1 MRRWKQ
7 TVRRFC
13 YPSPVTRHPSLLLV
27 ILLVGCAIPQVPY
40 RTVYE
45 DPVNFVRLEI
55 DAAVLPEWPP
65 SAHSHPATI
74 SEEDMARIL
83 KNMVVQENRITLQKW
98 IQGEAPRVPAFREV
112 EIAILAPKLSSALAE
127 ARPNERVTYYLSRP
141 QTSIKR
147 VITTG
152 GLYVRGTELHF
163 LLGNWQIVYGIP
175 AYGMIYDRRYPM
187 SPTAPK
193 GFNLFYQQEAA
204 VVKRESSLW
213 DRLLANEKDE
223 LILDLTKVL
232 PGQLVKPASQRIGV
246 PTSSRARPPAAYASV
261 ASAIL

>member
-1 MRRWKQ
+1 MQNVKFKMKHHKK
-7 TVRRFC
+7 V
-13 YPSPVTRHPSLLLV
+13 YPTHFAFIILNFSLAAFAA
-27 ILLVGCAIPQVPY
+27 GCAIPQVPY

-45 DPVNFVRLEI
+45 DPINFVRLEL
-55 DAAVLPEWPP
+55 DTAVLPEWPP
-65 SAHSHPATI
+65 SAHSHPTTI
-74 SEEDMARIL
+74 SEGDMARIL
-83 KNMVVQENRITLQKW
+83 KGLVVQENRIKVQKW
-98 IQGEAPRVPAFREV
+98 IQGEAPRVPAFREE
-112 EIAILAPKLSSALAE
+112 EIALLALKLTEALAQ
-127 ARPNERVTYYLSRP
+127 AQPNERITYYLSRP

-152 GLYVRGTELHF
+152 GLYMRGTELHL

-193 GFNLFYQQEAA
+193 GFNLFYEQEAA
-204 VVKRESSLW
+204 VMKRGSSLW

-232 PGQLVKPASQRIGV
+232 PGQLVMPPSQRIKGSI
-246 PTSSRARPPAAYASV
+246 SSLAFPPAA
-261 ASAIL
+261 

>member
-1 MRRWKQ
+1 MNSAKLKMPNVRKGGFR
-7 TVRRFC
+7 RRFFNFSFYIFNC
-13 YPSPVTRHPSLLLV
+13 LLAAAFA
-27 ILLVGCAIPQVPY
+27 VGCAIPQVPY

-45 DPVNFVRLEI
+45 DPVNFVRLEL
-55 DAAVLPEWPP
+55 DTAVLPEWPP

-74 SEEDMARIL
+74 SEQDMARIL
-83 KNMVVQENRITLQKW
+83 KSLLVQENRIKLQKW
-98 IQGEAPRVPAFREV
+98 IQGEAPRVPAFKEE
-112 EIAILAPKLSSALAE
+112 EIALLASKLSEALAQ
-127 ARPNERVTYYLSRP
+127 AQPNERVTYYLSRP

-193 GFNLFYQQEAA
+193 GFNLFYEQESA
-204 VVKRESSLW
+204 VVKHESSLW

-232 PGQLVKPASQRIGV
+232 PGQLVIPAAQRTMGSI
-246 PTSSRARPPAAYASV
+246 PSLPLPPAA
-261 ASAIL
+261 